1 MKVCEFHNK
10 NGVIYMENRNLSQ
23 HIETFLKELSKNG
36 ISIEEVAQCSGISIH
51 SLSNWRNGY
60 SKPNHKNLTKLRE
73 YALNVWSSNKE
84 SLYYKD
90 EYRQLREVVQTFYN
104 QIDKILMNMSS
115 TGETEKKILDDHKNN
130 SQAQEMLEKFLD
142 FGVFDMYVNFDN
154 QDITKMSEKVDINKK
169 IKKKY
174 QKTFIENINNLIE
187 FIDETTQYEVDTLCE
202 SHLFPDKLVKR
213 QVKEFYN
220 KIPHE
225 EDFDVPYKISSIG
238 EQWIQTNLGISKTQ
252 VKNWRIGKD
261 RPSEENLEIL
271 KKLVRCKGKSA
282 FLGYTFLNE
291 DFVNMFL
298 PSLDIEAEDE
308 EGEIALH
315 CTLEY
320 FTNVLFYYCY
330 YNENVK
336 NLINDVQEN
345 TIKQTDISIASSFF
359 NEMHS
364 LRVSRKYFYDE
375 KGEQDMPN
383 LKEYFDMS
391 NKSVDYVLKKDQR
404 ILDKIVTDENIK
416 LLLDYADT
424 NFDNDKKEALTEVI
438 RKVKKNEGIR
448 PLILLTNMKFLKL
461 YHPNKEK

>member
-1 MKVCEFHNK
+1 
-10 NGVIYMENRNLSQ
+10 MENRDLSQ

-36 ISIEEVAQCSGISIH
+36 IGIEEVAQCSGISIH

-84 SLYYKD
+84 SLYYKT
-90 EYRQLREVVQTFYN
+90 EYRELREVVQTFYN
-104 QIDKILMNMSS
+104 QIDNILMNMSS
-115 TGETEKKILDDHKNN
+115 TGETEKKILDEHKNN
-130 SQAQEMLEKFLD
+130 PQAQDMLEKFLD
-142 FGVFDMYVNFDN
+142 FGAFDMYVNFDN
-154 QDITKMSEKVDINKK
+154 QDVTKMSEKVDINKK

-174 QKTFIENINNLIE
+174 QKAFIENINNLIE
-187 FIDETTQYEVDTLCE
+187 FIDETSQYEVETLCE

-220 KIPHE
+220 NIPHE

-271 KKLVRCKGKSA
+271 KKLVRRKGKTA
-282 FLGYTFLNE
+282 FLGYIFLKE
-291 DFVNMFL
+291 DLVNMFL
-298 PSLDIEAEDE
+298 PSLDIEVENKE
-308 EGEIALH
+308 EEIALH
-315 CTLEY
+315 YTLEY

-336 NLINDVQEN
+336 SLINDVQEN
-345 TIKQTDISIASSFF
+345 TIKQTGISIASSFF
-359 NEMHS
+359 DEMHS
-364 LRVSRKYFYDE
+364 LNVSRKYYYDE
-375 KGEQDMPN
+375 EDKQNMPN

-404 ILDKIVTDENIK
+404 ILDKIFTDENIK

-424 NFDNDKKEALTEVI
+424 NFDDDKKEALTEVV
-438 RKVKKNEGIR
+438 RKLQKNEGIR
-448 PLILLTNMKFLKL
+448 PLVLVTNVKFRKL
-461 YHPNKEK
+461 YHPIMRNI

>member
-1 MKVCEFHNK
+1 
-10 NGVIYMENRNLSQ
+10 MENRNLSH

-36 ISIEEVAQCSGISIH
+36 ISIEEVAQCSRISIH

-90 EYRQLREVVQTFYN
+90 EYRELREVVQTFYN

-169 IKKKY
+169 VKKKY

-220 KIPHE
+220 NIPHE

-271 KKLVRCKGKSA
+271 KKLVRRKGKSA

-375 KGEQDMPN
+375 KGKQDMPN

-391 NKSVDYVLKKDQR
+391 NESVDYVLKKDQR

-448 PLILLTNMKFLKL
+448 PLILVTNVKFLKL

>member
-1 MKVCEFHNK
+1 
-10 NGVIYMENRNLSQ
+10 MENRNLSQ

-84 SLYYKD
+84 SLYYNAEFK
-90 EYRQLREVVQTFYN
+90 ELREVIQIFYN

-115 TGETEKKILDDHKNN
+115 TGVTEKKILDDHKNN
-130 SQAQEMLEKFLD
+130 PQAQDMLEKFLD
-142 FGVFDMYVNFDN
+142 FGTFDMYVNFDN
-154 QDITKMSEKVDINKK
+154 KDVTKMSEKVDINKK

-174 QKTFIENINNLIE
+174 QKPFIENINNLIE
-187 FIDETTQYEVDTLCE
+187 FIDETSQYEVDTLCE

-213 QVKEFYN
+213 QVIEFYN
-220 KIPHE
+220 NIPHE

-261 RPSEENLEIL
+261 RPSEENLENL
-271 KKLVRCKGKSA
+271 KKLVRRKGKTA
-282 FLGYTFLNE
+282 FLGYIFLKE
-291 DFVNMFL
+291 DFINMFL
-298 PSLDIEAEDE
+298 PSLDIEAENKE
-308 EGEIALH
+308 NEIALH
-315 CTLEY
+315 YTLEY

-330 YNENVK
+330 YNDNVK
-336 NLINDVQEN
+336 SLINHVQEN
-345 TIKQTDISIASSFF
+345 TIKQTGISIASSFF
-359 NEMHS
+359 DEVHN
-364 LRVSRKYFYDE
+364 LKVSREVYYDE
-375 KGEQDMPN
+375 EAKQNMSD

-391 NKSVDYVLKKDQR
+391 NKSVDYVLKKDQC
-404 ILDKIVTDENIK
+404 ILDKIFTDENIK

-424 NFDNDKKEALTEVI
+424 YFDEDKKEALNEV
-438 RKVKKNEGIR
+438 VKKLQKNEGVR
-448 PLILLTNMKFLKL
+448 PLILVTDMRFRKL
-461 YHPNKEK
+461 YHPNNREI

>member
-1 MKVCEFHNK
+1 
-10 NGVIYMENRNLSQ
+10 MENRNLSQ
-23 HIETFLKELSKNG
+23 HIETFLKVLSKNG

-90 EYRQLREVVQTFYN
+90 EYRELREVVQTFYN

-252 VKNWRIGKD
+252 VKNWRNGKD

-271 KKLVRCKGKSA
+271 KKLVRRKGKSA

-375 KGEQDMPN
+375 KGKQDMPN

-448 PLILLTNMKFLKL
+448 PLILVTNVKFLKL

>member
-1 MKVCEFHNK
+1 
-10 NGVIYMENRNLSQ
+10 MENRNLSQ

-90 EYRQLREVVQTFYN
+90 EYRELREVVQTFYN

-220 KIPHE
+220 NIPHE

-271 KKLVRCKGKSA
+271 KKLVRRKGKSA

-375 KGEQDMPN
+375 KGKQDMPN

-391 NKSVDYVLKKDQR
+391 NESVDYVLKKDQR

-448 PLILLTNMKFLKL
+448 PLILVTNVKFLKL

>member
-1 MKVCEFHNK
+1 
-10 NGVIYMENRNLSQ
+10 MENRDLSQ

-36 ISIEEVAQCSGISIH
+36 IGIEEVAQCSEISIH

-84 SLYYKD
+84 SLYYKT
-90 EYRQLREVVQTFYN
+90 EYRELREVVQTFYN
-104 QIDKILMNMSS
+104 QIDNILMNMSS

-130 SQAQEMLEKFLD
+130 PQAQDMLEKFLD
-142 FGVFDMYVNFDN
+142 FGAFAMYVNFDN
-154 QDITKMSEKVDINKK
+154 QDVTKMSEKVDINKK

-187 FIDETTQYEVDTLCE
+187 FIDETSQYEVETLCE

-220 KIPHE
+220 NIPHE

-271 KKLVRCKGKSA
+271 KKLVRRKGKTA
-282 FLGYTFLNE
+282 FLGYIFLKE
-291 DFVNMFL
+291 DLVNMFL
-298 PSLDIEAEDE
+298 PSLDIEVENKEED
-308 EGEIALH
+308 IALH
-315 CTLEY
+315 YTLEY

-336 NLINDVQEN
+336 SLINDVQEN
-345 TIKQTDISIASSFF
+345 TIKQTGISIASSFF
-359 NEMHS
+359 DEMHS
-364 LRVSRKYFYDE
+364 LNVSRKYYYDE
-375 KGEQDMPN
+375 EDKQNMPN

-404 ILDKIVTDENIK
+404 ILDKIFTDENIK

-424 NFDNDKKEALTEVI
+424 NFDDDKKEALTEVV
-438 RKVKKNEGIR
+438 RKLQKNEGIR
-448 PLILLTNMKFLKL
+448 PLVLVTNVKFRKL
-461 YHPNKEK
+461 YHPIMRNI

>member
-1 MKVCEFHNK
+1 
-10 NGVIYMENRNLSQ
+10 MENRDLSQ
-23 HIETFLKELSKNG
+23 HIETFLKEISKNG
-36 ISIEEVAQCSGISIH
+36 IGIEEVAQCSGISIH

-73 YALNVWSSNKE
+73 YALKVWSSNKE
-84 SLYYKD
+84 SLYYKT
-90 EYRQLREVVQTFYN
+90 EYREWREVVQTFYN
-104 QIDKILMNMSS
+104 QIDNILMNMSS

-130 SQAQEMLEKFLD
+130 PQAQDMLEKFLD
-142 FGVFDMYVNFDN
+142 FGAFDMYVNFDN
-154 QDITKMSEKVDINKK
+154 QDVTKMSEKVDINKK

-187 FIDETTQYEVDTLCE
+187 FIDETSQYEVETLCE

-220 KIPHE
+220 NIPHE

-271 KKLVRCKGKSA
+271 KKLVRRKGKTA
-282 FLGYTFLNE
+282 FLGYIFLKE
-291 DFVNMFL
+291 DLVNMFL
-298 PSLDIEAEDE
+298 PSLDIEAENKE
-308 EGEIALH
+308 EEIALH
-315 CTLEY
+315 YTLEY

-336 NLINDVQEN
+336 SLINDVQEN
-345 TIKQTDISIASSFF
+345 TIKQTGISIASSFF
-359 NEMHS
+359 DEMHS
-364 LRVSRKYFYDE
+364 LNVSRKYYYDE
-375 KGEQDMPN
+375 EDKQNMPN

-404 ILDKIVTDENIK
+404 ILDKIVTNENIK

-424 NFDNDKKEALTEVI
+424 NFDDDKKEALTEVV
-438 RKVKKNEGIR
+438 RKLQKNEGIR
-448 PLILLTNMKFLKL
+448 PLVLVTNVKFRKL
-461 YHPNKEK
+461 YHPIMRNI

>member
-1 MKVCEFHNK
+1 
-10 NGVIYMENRNLSQ
+10 MENRDLSQ

-36 ISIEEVAQCSGISIH
+36 IGIEEVAQCSGISIH

-84 SLYYKD
+84 SLYYKT
-90 EYRQLREVVQTFYN
+90 EYRELREVVQTFYN
-104 QIDKILMNMSS
+104 QIDNILMNMSS
-115 TGETEKKILDDHKNN
+115 TGETEKKILDEHKNN
-130 SQAQEMLEKFLD
+130 PQAQDMLEKFLD
-142 FGVFDMYVNFDN
+142 FGAFDMYVNFDN
-154 QDITKMSEKVDINKK
+154 QDVTKMSEKVDINKK

-174 QKTFIENINNLIE
+174 QKAFIENINNLIE
-187 FIDETTQYEVDTLCE
+187 FIDETSQYEVETLCE

-220 KIPHE
+220 NIPHE

-271 KKLVRCKGKSA
+271 KKLVRRKGKTA
-282 FLGYTFLNE
+282 FLGYIFLKE
-291 DFVNMFL
+291 DLVNMFL
-298 PSLDIEAEDE
+298 PSLDIEVENKE
-308 EGEIALH
+308 EEIALH
-315 CTLEY
+315 YTLEY

-336 NLINDVQEN
+336 SLINDVQEN
-345 TIKQTDISIASSFF
+345 TIKQTGISIASSFF
-359 NEMHS
+359 DEMHS
-364 LRVSRKYFYDE
+364 LNVSRKYYYDE
-375 KGEQDMPN
+375 EDKQNMPN

-404 ILDKIVTDENIK
+404 ILDKIFTDENIK

-424 NFDNDKKEALTEVI
+424 NFDDDKKEALTEVV
-438 RKVKKNEGIR
+438 RKLQKNEGIR
-448 PLILLTNMKFLKL
+448 
-461 YHPNKEK
+461 

>member
-1 MKVCEFHNK
+1 
-10 NGVIYMENRNLSQ
+10 MENRDLSQ

-36 ISIEEVAQCSGISIH
+36 IGIEEVAQCSEISIH

-84 SLYYKD
+84 SLYYKT
-90 EYRQLREVVQTFYN
+90 EYRELREVVQTFYN
-104 QIDKILMNMSS
+104 QIDNILMNMSS

-130 SQAQEMLEKFLD
+130 PQAQDMLEKFLD
-142 FGVFDMYVNFDN
+142 FGAFDMYVNFDN
-154 QDITKMSEKVDINKK
+154 QDVTKMSEKVDINKK

-187 FIDETTQYEVDTLCE
+187 FIDETSQYEVETLCE

-220 KIPHE
+220 NIPHE

-271 KKLVRCKGKSA
+271 KKLVRRKGKTA
-282 FLGYTFLNE
+282 FLGYIFLKE
-291 DFVNMFL
+291 DLVNMFL
-298 PSLDIEAEDE
+298 PSLDIEVENKEED
-308 EGEIALH
+308 IALH
-315 CTLEY
+315 YTLEY

-336 NLINDVQEN
+336 SLINDVQEN
-345 TIKQTDISIASSFF
+345 TIKQTGISIASSFF
-359 NEMHS
+359 DEMHS
-364 LRVSRKYFYDE
+364 LNVSRKYYYDE
-375 KGEQDMPN
+375 EDKQNMPN

-404 ILDKIVTDENIK
+404 ILDKIFTDENIK

-424 NFDNDKKEALTEVI
+424 NFDDDKKEALTEVV
-438 RKVKKNEGIR
+438 RKLQKNEGIR
-448 PLILLTNMKFLKL
+448 PLVLVTNVKFRKL
-461 YHPNKEK
+461 YHPIMRNI

>member
-1 MKVCEFHNK
+1 
-10 NGVIYMENRNLSQ
+10 MENRNLSQ

-36 ISIEEVAQCSGISIH
+36 ISVEEVAQCSGISIH

-90 EYRQLREVVQTFYN
+90 EYRELREVVQTFYN

-220 KIPHE
+220 NIPHE

-271 KKLVRCKGKSA
+271 KKLVRRKGKSA

-375 KGEQDMPN
+375 KGKQDMPN

-391 NKSVDYVLKKDQR
+391 NESVDYVLKKDQR

-448 PLILLTNMKFLKL
+448 PLILVTNVKFLKL